1 MKMINISPKLDLKD
15 NRIEG
20 NGIKDEQF
28 QFFYNDKTQT
38 MTLQRKGK
46 SPVSLTTR
54 IETQRLQATINNLE
68 KRILEVEKKLQLIL
82 NRLG

>member
-1 MKMINISPKLDLKD
+1 MINISPKLDLKD

-46 SPVSLTTR
+46 TAVSLTTR
-54 IETQRLQATINNLE
+54 IETQRLQASINNLE
-68 KRILEVEKKLQLIL
+68 RRIDDLEKTLKLIL
-82 NRLG
+82 TKLG

>member
-1 MKMINISPKLDLKD
+1 MINISPKLDLKD

-28 QFFYNDKTQT
+28 QFYYNDKNGT
-38 MTLQRKGK
+38 MTLQRKGRT
-46 SPVSLTTR
+46 PISLTTR

-68 KRILEVEKKLQLIL
+68 TRVSQIEKTLISILEKLS
-82 NRLG
+82 